1 MEVITLRLDE
11 IKPYANNTKEHPQEQ
26 IDEIRESI
34 ARYGMN
40 DPIAVWGKSNIIVEG
55 HGRFEALR
63 QMGVKEAPCIRL
75 DHLTDKQRREY
86 TIAHNKTTMD
96 SGFDKNMLSLE
107 LPSLDLG
114 FLGYRKE
121 SEEEHRERQREDALN
136 LRFRVENIL
145 NLGRAQFE
153 GVGEYDIP
161 QLDPVYE
168 LPKID
173 EWIGFDHLFDKK
185 DISGKGVHF
194 FVDDYKFERLWNNP
208 DRYID
213 RLSQCAAVATPDFS
227 PYSDMPFALQIYNHY
242 RKHWIGAYLQMQGLT
257 VIPTIRASADPRSFS
272 WYLDGEPHGGIVL
285 ISSMWSS
292 RKDIQP
298 LFEREF
304 NTMRE
309 TLKPC
314 KILMYGKIP
323 EGYENLSEKLPLSFE
338 R

>member
-1 MEVITLRLDE
+1 MDIITMRLDDL
-11 IKPYANNTKEHPQEQ
+11 KPYSNNTKKHPQEQ
-26 IDEIRESI
+26 IDEIKESI

-40 DPIAVWGKSNIIVEG
+40 DPIAIWGKSNVIVEG

-63 QMGVKEAPCIRL
+63 QMGIKEAPCIRL

-86 TIAHNKTTMD
+86 TIAHNKVTMD
-96 SGFDKNMLSLE
+96 SGFDKDIMKME
-107 LPSLDLG
+107 LPDLDLG
-114 FLGYRKE
+114 FLGYDEEDLKHKHYEE
-121 SEEEHRERQREDALN
+121 SLKT
-136 LRFRVENIL
+136 RFRVENIL
-145 NLGRAQFE
+145 NLGHAQFE
-153 GVGEYDIP
+153 GDGEYDIP
-161 QLDPVYE
+161 KLNPVYE
-168 LPKID
+168 LPEIK
-173 EWIGFDHLFDKK
+173 EWIAFDHVFDKK
-185 DISGKGVHF
+185 DITGKGVHF

-208 DRYID
+208 NRYID
-213 RLSQCAAVATPDFS
+213 RLSECAAIATPDFS
-227 PYSDMPFALQIYNHY
+227 PYSDMPLALQIFNHY

-285 ISSMWSS
+285 ISSMWAS

-298 LFEREF
+298 LFEQEF

-323 EGYENLSEKLPLSFE
+323 EGYENLVEKLPLSFE